1 MMIRLNVNLCAP
13 VSYYRPLQCVG
24 VITNNVEGAGMLHQ
38 KRICQLALE
47 QFAHCEAVCAEDLG
61 GG

>member
-1 MMIRLNVNLCAP
+1 
-13 VSYYRPLQCVG
+13 
-24 VITNNVEGAGMLHQ
+24 MLHQ